1 MTTRAQRTSCLQL
14 QIDLDSGKVEEDGGP
29 YASFWGYARLT
40 TPPPLPPGPG
50 NEARGEAGEGRE
62 GVGVGGRLPQE
73 EKPVSYEE
81 EAKTMLRAGTSTINS
96 PERTK

>member
-40 TPPPLPPGPG
+40 KHPPGPG
-50 NEARGEAGEGRE
+50 NEARGEAGEGRR
-62 GVGVGGRLPQE
+62 GWGGGGRLPQE